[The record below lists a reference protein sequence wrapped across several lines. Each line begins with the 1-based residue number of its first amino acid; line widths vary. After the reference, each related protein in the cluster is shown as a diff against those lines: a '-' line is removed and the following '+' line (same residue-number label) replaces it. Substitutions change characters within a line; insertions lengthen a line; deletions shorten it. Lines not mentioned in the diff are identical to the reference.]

1 MEKISVKLY
10 KNISF
15 EKWTFPMLVPQERTP
30 AGSVARCSHS
40 YCLWKYSSLHSLHMA
55 FCPELGHLQ
64 KGVSLG
70 SQQVTWCQVVAPTLW
85 LFFCHWMHRCHGG
98 KGGEQYLV
106 FVLDCGLVELQSMKS
121 HPPLWLPAMI
131 STHLASGRCW
141 GVREL
146 PGWAPPVACLLAWIE
161 VYEK

>member
-70 SQQVTWCQVVAPTLW
+70 FQQVTWCQVVAQPHW
-85 LFFCHWMHRCHGG
+85 LFCCHWPHRWHGG
-98 KGGEQYLV
+98 RAGSRIWCSSSIVVSWSYRVWSLT
-106 FVLDCGLVELQSMKS
+106 
-121 HPPLWLPAMI
+121 LP
-131 STHLASGRCW
+131 SGFLPWYPTHLASGRCW
-141 GVREL
+141 GVWEL
-146 PGWAPPVACLLAWIE
+146 PGWAPPLAWIE
-161 VYEK
+161 VYEN

>member
-30 AGSVARCSHS
+30 AGSVARCSRS

-70 SQQVTWCQVVAPTLW
+70 FQQVTWCQVVAPPLW
-85 LFFCHWMHRCHGG
+85 LFCCHWPHRWHGG
-98 KGGEQYLV
+98 GGGREAGSGVHPL
-106 FVLDCGLVELQSMKS
+106 LWS
-121 HPPLWLPAMI
+121 HGATEYEVSPSP
-131 STHLASGRCW
+131 LASCHDIQPIWHQEGAEESGSW
-141 GVREL
+141 LAEL
-146 PGWAPPVACLLAWIE
+146 PL
-161 VYEK
+161 